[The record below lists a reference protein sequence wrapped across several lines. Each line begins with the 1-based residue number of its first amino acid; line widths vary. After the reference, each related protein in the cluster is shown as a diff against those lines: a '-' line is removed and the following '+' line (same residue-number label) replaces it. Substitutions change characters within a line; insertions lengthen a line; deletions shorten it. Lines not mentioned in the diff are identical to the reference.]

1 MFKSYFALRRN
12 FYFLDSGYI
21 AMEASCSGKH
31 TCTMASNGFGPSQI
45 STRLRYCLS
54 LAFKCTN
61 STLLSRGGR
70 AELFNSK
77 RLQNTAEGRRWHR
90 SHRQMCRSS
99 SVASPSVQLIGQGE
113 VADVEEIEGIR
124 VVMDEQKRPL
134 VQYLIKWKVR
144 MVVMRVLILSC
155 LMCIYEGQLALV
167 DFTSQTNS
175 NDLPAYSSFV

>member
-1 MFKSYFALRRN
+1 
-12 FYFLDSGYI
+12 
-21 AMEASCSGKH
+21 
-31 TCTMASNGFGPSQI
+31 
-45 STRLRYCLS
+45 
-54 LAFKCTN
+54 
-61 STLLSRGGR
+61 
-70 AELFNSK
+70 
-77 RLQNTAEGRRWHR
+77 
-90 SHRQMCRSS
+90 MCRSS

-134 VQYLIKWKVR
+134 VQYLIKWKVN
-144 MVVMRVLILSC
+144 MVVMRVLILSW